1 MTSLTGLD
9 VNEMDEDDLE
19 AERKKFAEGDLRSHL
34 LSSLLL
40 LQSFFVSIISSMP
53 SRNYMHP
60 FKLNGPSFF
69 QNFF

>member
-1 MTSLTGLD
+1 MTSLTGQD

-40 LQSFFVSIISSMP
+40 L
-53 SRNYMHP
+53 
-60 FKLNGPSFF
+60 
-69 QNFF
+69 